1 MEIIYGLITFFNCA
15 SKYSNHRTYE
25 MEIKNHL
32 TLHEDIKDCRPAS
45 IYQVVSQ
52 TGLYNDGNRQIRFV
66 PVHLQ
71 ITSQMKK

>member
-32 TLHEDIKDCRPAS
+32 TLHEDITYCRPAS
-45 IYQVVSQ
+45 IYQVETLRPAGTMMV
-52 TGLYNDGNRQIRFV
+52 TQIRFV

-71 ITSQMKK
+71 ITSQMKN